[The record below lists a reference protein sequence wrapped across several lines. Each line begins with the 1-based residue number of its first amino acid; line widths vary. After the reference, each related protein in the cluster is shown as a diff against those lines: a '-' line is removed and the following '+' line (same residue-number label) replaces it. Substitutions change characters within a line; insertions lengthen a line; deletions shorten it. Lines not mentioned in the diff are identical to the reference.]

1 MVKLNKSSIPQWAK
15 DILCAKGLGFD
26 SKEVQETV
34 WHYFVDQFSC
44 MDISISE
51 LGLYFGH
58 LIDEELKKGNIKKAR
73 EMFNSQSISSHRKKN
88 QTVKLSALTEFT
100 EKYTNYLEEDVQEG
114 TQEEHPIALDLNQ
127 IEYQLLYEAYTA
139 LESDDESQKLKIIE
153 KLRKFF
159 EQVGRPQQ

>member
-1 MVKLNKSSIPQWAK
+1 
-15 DILCAKGLGFD
+15 
-26 SKEVQETV
+26 
-34 WHYFVDQFSC
+34 
-44 MDISISE
+44 
-51 LGLYFGH
+51 
-58 LIDEELKKGNIKKAR
+58 
-73 EMFNSQSISSHRKKN
+73 MFNSQSISSHRKKN